1 MAQEATKHH
10 RCAQLSP
17 QQLVTARQADE
28 RTTLKLIPNTKKCLV
43 PTFASFPLWKHHQVV
58 TWWIF
63 LSSVSHQTL
72 LHRTYT
78 VWTERNYKRKTYGRS
93 TTDGTVSQLF
103 SASSPSSSFG
113 TRFPKIH
120 IFTLEKY
127 ELEFVLKLLLPLAP
141 STYQVYPD
149 LFTDCTIAA
158 LDHWA
163 GDQGLRAHLYF
174 HDDSKKPP
182 GKYFLT
188 KTMFQEN
195 PVLLQAFLQTIWK
208 NDAEYTSSY
217 VLNTEPSR
225 LHQKIEVENG
235 WDVVTGSRELSVCLS
250 IS

>member
-1 MAQEATKHH
+1 MAQEVIKRH
-10 RCAQLSP
+10 RCAQFSP
-17 QQLVTARQADE
+17 QQLVTVRQADE

-113 TRFPKIH
+113 TCFPKIH

-127 ELEFVLKLLLPLAP
+127 ELEFV
-141 STYQVYPD
+141 
-149 LFTDCTIAA
+149 F
-158 LDHWA
+158 
-163 GDQGLRAHLYF
+163 
-174 HDDSKKPP
+174 
-182 GKYFLT
+182 
-188 KTMFQEN
+188 
-195 PVLLQAFLQTIWK
+195 QAF
-208 NDAEYTSSY
+208 ASSSSFNLSSLSSPVHWLY
-217 VLNTEPSR
+217 NSSIRPLSRRSRPHSPSVLPR
-225 LHQKIEVENG
+225 WL
-235 WDVVTGSRELSVCLS
+235 
-250 IS
+250 